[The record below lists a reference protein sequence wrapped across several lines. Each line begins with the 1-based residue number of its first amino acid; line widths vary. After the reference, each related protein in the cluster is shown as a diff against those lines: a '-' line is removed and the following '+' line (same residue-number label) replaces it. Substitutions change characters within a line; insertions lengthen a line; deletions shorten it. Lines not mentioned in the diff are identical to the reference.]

1 MVQSFRTKRW
11 NSPPQLRESLPPLA
25 LLTHAP
31 LTLEVK
37 LPLAILSCVP
47 LQLKVKLCPL
57 AERGDNEEGWQLTA
71 ADDIAK

>member
-37 LPLAILSCVP
+37 LPPRNFELRPAPAQSQVVP
-47 LQLKVKLCPL
+47 P
-57 AERGDNEEGWQLTA
+57 RGEGRQ
-71 ADDIAK
+71 